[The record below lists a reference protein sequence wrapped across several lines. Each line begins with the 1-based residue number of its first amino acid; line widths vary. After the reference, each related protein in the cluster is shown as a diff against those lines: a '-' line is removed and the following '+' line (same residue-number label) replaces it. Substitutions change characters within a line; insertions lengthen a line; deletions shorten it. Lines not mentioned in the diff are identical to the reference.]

1 MTNSASVYQQGVY
14 PQEGWSAST
23 LATASWK
30 MHESLKQVSLV
41 DWGRF
46 IVYVVGLAILGG
58 IWWEDKNSEGEELA
72 QRINTQAEI
81 FADRMTAIS
90 GRISSLEAKQATA
103 LSDIEDVKSDIK
115 VMARDLSFLAQ
126 TIEKRGVERDRQ
138 MKELQD
144 TQHEIVSQVLEK
156 FEHVTQQI
164 SENRLWTVQ
173 AIQQQQ
179 RQEEDMRIEKN
190 SPRNR

>member
-1 MTNSASVYQQGVY
+1 MPNSASVYQQGVY
-14 PQEGWSAST
+14 QQERWSAST
-23 LATASWK
+23 LASASWK
-30 MHESLKQVSLV
+30 MPESLKQVSLV

-72 QRINTQAEI
+72 QRINTQAEV
-81 FADRMTAIS
+81 FADRMTALS

-103 LSDIEDVKSDIK
+103 LSDIGDVKSDIK

-138 MKELQD
+138 IKELQD
-144 TQHEIVSQVLEK
+144 TQHGIVNQVQEK
-156 FEHVTQQI
+156 LEHVTQQI
-164 SENRLWTVQ
+164 SEYRLWMVQ
-173 AIQQQQ
+173 AIQQQR